1 MKNKILIFIIGL
13 LVGAIISTIGFIIYE
28 KNNKSNAP
36 QGPQMM
42 QGQNAMG
49 NNQGTPPEKPAGEND
64 NSVQGGTPPE
74 KPAGEMNNSNTVNQN
89 STNTK

>member
-28 KNNKSNAP
+28 KNNKSNA
-36 QGPQMM
+36 PQMM

-74 KPAGEMNNSNTVNQN
+74 KPAGEMNNSNSVNQN